1 MRKKYQVLA
10 RKYRPKLF
18 SEFISQEHTVKALT
32 NALDSNRLHH
42 AFLFTGTRGI
52 GKTTIA
58 RILAK
63 CMNCE
68 QGISSKPCNSCSS
81 CEEINNA
88 QSIDLIEFDAAS
100 HTGVSDIRE
109 ILENSQYLPS
119 KSRYKIYLIDEV
131 HMLSKS
137 SFNALLKT
145 LEEPPSHI
153 KFLLATTDAKKLPI
167 TVLSRCLQFNL
178 QKIPVKAIEEQLVK
192 ILNKEKIKFQTKA
205 LTYIASA
212 GEGSMR
218 DALSILDQAI
228 AYCANNITEKK
239 IKSMLGLVNHNQI
252 LKLVQGLINNKPQT
266 VLDISEHI
274 SQSGDS
280 FHNTLNELLVLLHKL
295 SIANLMP
302 DADIDDDIISL
313 AKNTEQAKLQL
324 YYQIGIDGLKY
335 LDYAP
340 NEHIGFNMAL
350 MRMLAFANSNNK
362 NKTTKEEKKK

>member
-1 MRKKYQVLA
+1 MSEKYQVLA

-18 SEFISQEHTVKALT
+18 SEFISQEHTVRALT
-32 NALDSNRLHH
+32 NALDNNRLHH

-68 QGISSKPCNSCSS
+68 QSISSKPCNSCSS
-81 CEEINNA
+81 CKEINNNQA
-88 QSIDLIEFDAAS
+88 IDLIEFDAAS
-100 HTGVSDIRE
+100 HTGVNDIRE

-178 QKIPVKAIEEQLVK
+178 QKIPVKAIQDQLVK
-192 ILNKEKIKFQTKA
+192 ILIKEKIKFQDKA
-205 LTYIASA
+205 LFYIASS

-228 AYCANNITEKK
+228 SYCAGNITEKE
-239 IKSMLGLVNHNQI
+239 IKSMLGLINHNQT
-252 LKLVQGLINNKPQT
+252 LQLLENLLNNKPQA
-266 VLDISEHI
+266 VLDISENI
-274 SQSGDS
+274 SQNGNS
-280 FHNTLNELLVLLHKL
+280 FHTTLKELLILLHQL
-295 SIANLMP
+295 SIANLIP
-302 DADIDDDIISL
+302 DADMSDNIINL
-313 AKNTEQAKLQL
+313 AQNTEQAKLQL

-340 NEHIGFNMAL
+340 NEHIGFNMVL
-350 MRMLAFANSNNK
+350 MRMLAFTNNK
-362 NKTTKEEKKK
+362 DKPIEEEKKN